1 LADVVGRQAVDPEQM
16 AVREP
21 GVGGASVH
29 QPGTIGG
36 GPQPRK
42 MPLAKT
48 STGNI
53 KKFVLREPA
62 SGIA

>member
-1 LADVVGRQAVDPEQM
+1 M
-16 AVREP
+16 
-21 GVGGASVH
+21 
-29 QPGTIGG
+29 IGG
-36 GPQPRK
+36 GLRPRK